1 MYNLFSMNKKP
12 QALPVVGGDV
22 ISAMLARSEERKR
35 WLYFWALLAGIPSVY
50 LAWVYYSQH
59 NAFIRFG
66 YPVLLVFMALWVG
79 GLLWQRIPLRWL
91 EYSVITSV
99 SLLFFA
105 KYVYLLFFEPNLHAE
120 WAEVE
125 AVFWSMAMVF
135 IIGYVAAAHQVAFR
149 MALVY
154 VFVTLVFGV
163 WRLYA
168 SDYTLFLELLRLQV
182 RLFGIALL
190 SFILAKAKDDLLTA
204 QREAANLEWMANT
217 DHLTYLPNRRMLT
230 VLIEQRLL
238 GSAPFAVLVVDI
250 DHFKSIND
258 TYGHNVGDLVLA
270 RVAQT
275 LQAHLRPTDF
285 AARWGGEEFLV
296 LVHESEKTNVL
307 RLAERLR
314 SEIENLQMESIR
326 LTISVGAT
334 IRRKEDTLATL
345 VERADKALYAAKQ
358 DGRNLVCWQD

>member
-1 MYNLFSMNKKP
+1 MNQNP
-12 QALPVVGGDV
+12 QSLSVAGGDV

-59 NAFIRFG
+59 NMFIRFG
-66 YPVLLVFMALWVG
+66 YPVLLVLMLLWIG
-79 GLLWQRIPLRWL
+79 GLLWRRIPLRWL

-99 SLLFFA
+99 SLLFFG
-105 KYVYLLFFEPNLHAE
+105 KYIYLLFFEPNLHAE

-125 AVFWSMAMVF
+125 AVFWAMSMVF
-135 IIGYVAAAHQVAFR
+135 IIGYVAAAHHIALR

-154 VFVTLVFGV
+154 GLLTLVLGA
-163 WRLYA
+163 WRLYP
-168 SDYTLFLELLRLQV
+168 SEYTLFLELLRLQV

-190 SFILAKAKDDLLTA
+190 AFILAKAKDDLLTA
-204 QREAANLEWMANT
+204 QRKAANMEWMANT

-230 VLIEQRLL
+230 ALIEQRLH
-238 GSAPFAVLVVDI
+238 SSVFFSVLLVDI

-258 TYGHNVGDLVLA
+258 AHGHNIGDIVLA

-275 LQAHLRPTDF
+275 LQSHLRPIDF

-296 LVHESEKTNVL
+296 LVHENDKENVL

-314 SEIENLQMESIR
+314 REIENLQVESIR

-334 IRRKEDTLATL
+334 IRRKEDTLTTL
-345 VERADKALYAAKQ
+345 VERADIALYAAKQ
-358 DGRNLVCWQD
+358 GGRNLVRWQD